1 MMALSALN
9 ESNADGEK
17 IIQEH
22 EMIDS
27 GDQIMQDVVED
38 EQIILYEGTDIAA
51 VQRNSSS
58 NHDDDDDTMEYDDD
72 DDIMEY
78 EK

>member
-1 MMALSALN
+1 MALSALN

>member
-1 MMALSALN
+1 
-9 ESNADGEK
+9 
-17 IIQEH
+17 
-22 EMIDS
+22 MIDS